1 MLKTIIA
8 RLILIARSIL
18 ISMGALWLPIEAYEG
33 LSNTD
38 ANLSYFGF
46 VVLSVIVGIALFFL
60 DGYFLTGF
68 LKSRV
73 SITSSGFDTKIA
85 ITFGDL
91 FAQSGWK
98 AIGVNDFFDSIVD
111 GDLVS
116 PKTLHGQVIN
126 TYWPED
132 REGWQQQIN
141 TSQTTKPLEKVS
153 RAKGNERRFP
163 IGTTAIATNGDQK
176 MLFVALSKTDE
187 TNNVT
192 TASAESLIR
201 AVRGLLQR
209 ARAVCANEPLYIPLM
224 GSGLGRVG
232 IKNAILVDLI
242 LVAIFEETKQSKITG
257 SITIVLPV
265 DKKSEIN
272 LVNFS
277 RDWE

>member
-1 MLKTIIA
+1 MALWIP
-8 RLILIARSIL
+8 IARSIL

-38 ANLSYFGF
+38 ANLPYYGF
-46 VVLSVIVGIALFFL
+46 VVLSVIVGVALFFL

-91 FAQSGWK
+91 FAQDGWK

-132 REGWQQQIN
+132 REGWQRQIN
-141 TSQTTKPLEKVS
+141 TSQTTEPLEKVS

-163 IGTTAIATNGDQK
+163 IGTTAIATSGDQK
-176 MLFVALSKTDE
+176 MLFVALGKTDK
-187 TNNVT
+187 TSNVT

-201 AVRGLLQR
+201 AVRGLLQK

-242 LVAIFEETKQSKITG
+242 LAAIFEETKQSKITG
-257 SITIVLPV
+257 LITIVLPV

-272 LVNFS
+272 LANFS